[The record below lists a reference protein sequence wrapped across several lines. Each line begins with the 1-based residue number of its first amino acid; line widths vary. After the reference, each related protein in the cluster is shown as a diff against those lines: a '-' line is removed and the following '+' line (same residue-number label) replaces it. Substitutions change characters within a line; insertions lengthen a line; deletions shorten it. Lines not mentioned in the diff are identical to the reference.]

1 MIKTYSFTTDEDDQL
16 TKKPV
21 VVVAPPRPAKKVE
34 HRAESKSS
42 KHWIFFALI
51 FVVISIYFLSD
62 DRWLARLIQPRQS
75 AKAPVKEKILEE
87 ETTTPTKVNDDR
99 PKKRDETSALAKKSS
114 YRTISHR
121 VKNSSATKINPNVVL
136 LKSEDLIDDLRRE
149 LQSRCAADR
158 HVCSQVSK
166 VTGLSKEQWKKFLY
180 EKNNE
185 ILHLKSFLS
194 LLDYFQLMIFIVPK

>member
-16 TKKPV
+16 AKKPV
-21 VVVAPPRPAKKVE
+21 VVVSPRPPKKVE
-34 HRAESKSS
+34 QRVEGKSL
-42 KHWIFFALI
+42 KHWIFLALI
-51 FVVISIYFLSD
+51 VVVISIYFLSD
-62 DRWLARLIQPRQS
+62 DRWLARLIRPRQS
-75 AKAPVKEKILEE
+75 TKTPVKEKILEE
-87 ETTTPTKVNDDR
+87 TPTPTVKVNDDR
-99 PKKRDETSALAKKSS
+99 PKKSS

-149 LQSRCAADR
+149 VQNRCAADR
-158 HVCSQVSK
+158 HVCSQVLK